1 MKLFYSIIYFLFFLL
16 IIGFLITNGTKGKA
30 SKVNVNFRLLMN
42 SISDHKIIV
51 NKSKLIIFQENKK
64 VEFFTV
70 KEKLEVLDRTLNFIK
85 DFVEKSEIKGFEIQK
100 SKKTKRYLFFIQYE
114 CKLLLIINFN
124 VGDNEIVTLNE
135 LRINSNFQ

>member
-16 IIGFLITNGTKGKA
+16 IFGFLILNLKKGQT
-30 SKVNVNFRLLMN
+30 SEVNVNFRFLMN
-42 SISDHKIIV
+42 SIQNHKIDLK
-51 NKSKLIIFQENKK
+51 NSKMIIFRENKK
-64 VEFFTV
+64 IEFFTV
-70 KEKLEVLDRTLNFIK
+70 KEKLEVLNRTLNFIK

-114 CKLLLIINFN
+114 CKLLLIINFS
-124 VGDNEIVTLNE
+124 VSDNEIVTLNE